1 MSLAVWPSAFIRF
14 AVETC
19 SASVTFLGRLNLVP
33 FAQCPRRSLT
43 DRG

>member
-1 MSLAVWPSAFIRF
+1 MSREVCKSAFIRF
-14 AVETC
+14 AVVMW

-33 FAQCPRRSLT
+33 FAQCPRRSLA